1 MRGRGSAGR
10 ASPCQGEGRGFESRR
25 PLGASLA
32 QSLWGEVFPGGVAER
47 RGNGLQIRVH
57 GFKSRLH
64 LGRLAQRERASL
76 TRKRS
81 LVQIQYR
88 PPASWSDR
96 LSAASTPP
104 VPTSLQSKQPAGRPP
119 NNASRAVGP
128 MAQHRPKLL
137 AIAVPGETF
146 VLARPHRSSIRSAAC
161 CWSTSQGGGCEAKLC
176 RNWRGAHFEA
186 SKLVQPPCPERTPQ
200 AQVVDP
206 ALRVQTAL
214 QLHGYERWVF
224 QSFKLQ

>member
-1 MRGRGSAGR
+1 MVSDRTRAGWLQGCGRGSAGR

-32 QSLWGEVFPGGVAER
+32 QSQWGAVFPGGVAER

-88 PPASWSDR
+88 PPSNSPSQPPVFDLARAFGAWIVD
-96 LSAASTPP
+96 LSAKLSAYRLASPSKS
-104 VPTSLQSKQPAGRPP
+104 SLMA
-119 NNASRAVGP
+119 RAPRVMTG
-128 MAQHRPKLL
+128 
-137 AIAVPGETF
+137 
-146 VLARPHRSSIRSAAC
+146 RSSFRYTRSVTLVLPWPTKCAI
-161 CWSTSQGGGCEAKLC
+161 SSMVTPELDRKDTKLC
-176 RNWRGAHFEA
+176 RNSRGVH
-186 SKLVQPPCPERTPQ
+186 
-200 AQVVDP
+200 
-206 ALRVQTAL
+206 
-214 QLHGYERWVF
+214 
-224 QSFKLQ
+224 SFGIQYRPRRRP

>member
-1 MRGRGSAGR
+1 MIRYSVRVRAALGTTTFWTPALASAMVSDRTRAGGCRMRGRGSAGR

-64 LGRLAQRERASL
+64 LGRLAQWERASL

-88 PPASWSDR
+88 PPASHLVRARSPGSQTVPGAGPETVAYLSPR
-96 LSAASTPP
+96 LLMREEGVHRARTASE
-104 VPTSLQSKQPAGRPP
+104 
-119 NNASRAVGP
+119 
-128 MAQHRPKLL
+128 HRSQLL
-137 AIAVPGETF
+137 AVHQLGDAAAGVASQAGDVLDTHPG
-146 VLARPHRSSIRSAAC
+146 AR
-161 CWSTSQGGGCEAKLC
+161 
-176 RNWRGAHFEA
+176 
-186 SKLVQPPCPERTPQ
+186 
-200 AQVVDP
+200 
-206 ALRVQTAL
+206 
-214 QLHGYERWVF
+214 
-224 QSFKLQ
+224 